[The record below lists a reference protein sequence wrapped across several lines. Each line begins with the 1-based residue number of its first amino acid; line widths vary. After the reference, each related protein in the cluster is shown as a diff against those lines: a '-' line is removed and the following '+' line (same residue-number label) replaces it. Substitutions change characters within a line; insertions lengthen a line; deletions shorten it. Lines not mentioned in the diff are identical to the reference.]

1 MTFPAHGTR
10 AADAPAPMQR
20 HDGGMP
26 TVDSAAERARTA
38 IRAGI
43 LDGTHRPDTMLSENE
58 LAAELGMSRTPVRAA
73 LTRLQDEGWITIYPK
88 RGALVRSLSDAEIA
102 DLADAR
108 LILESAGVHR
118 AGTEARRAL
127 ADRLEPGLEAQRAAL
142 EARDL
147 DGFVTLTI
155 AFHRSFVEAGGNRT
169 LAEIGDRLTARQR
182 LLLSAHRDSLFER
195 SDQVIDEHRALVERL
210 RADDPAGFAEALRT
224 HLMDTHGPELGPI

>member
-1 MTFPAHGTR
+1 VTAIVHTMQ
-10 AADAPAPMQR
+10 AADASAPPQR

-58 LAAELGMSRTPVRAA
+58 LAARLGMSRTPVRAA

-88 RGALVRSLSDAEIA
+88 RGALVRSLNEREIA

-108 LILESAGVHR
+108 LILEAAGVQR
-118 AGTEARRAL
+118 ASSDARRAL
-127 ADRLEPGLEAQRAAL
+127 ADRLEPGLAEQRAAL

-169 LAEIGDRLTARQR
+169 LAEIGDRLTDRQR

-195 SDQVIDEHRALVERL
+195 VDEVVDEHRALVDRL
-210 RADDPAGFAEALRT
+210 RADDPVGFAEALRA